1 MPSREA
7 FIASLFTKGVR
18 MAINESAPKAA
29 TKAGYPKLTG
39 GFQELAKM
47 LRQHEER
54 LAAVCLD
61 EHARKL
67 LHVLNKET
75 SIRWENLPDRVESDW
90 SDAARAAALLA
101 GANLCEAGPNRIRI
115 SEYGDQLL
123 AASPAIEPMSLEEA
137 RSLRGAGWQGN
148 LDEMRSSRVR

>member
-1 MPSREA
+1 
-7 FIASLFTKGVR
+7 
-18 MAINESAPKAA
+18 MAIKESAPKTA
-29 TKAGYPKLTG
+29 TEVGYPSLTN

-47 LRQHEER
+47 LRQHQER
-54 LAAVCLD
+54 LVAVRLD

-67 LHVLNKET
+67 LHALDKET

-90 SDAARAAALLA
+90 SDASKAAALLA

-123 AASPAIEPMSLEEA
+123 AESPAIEPMSLEEA
-137 RSLRGAGWQGN
+137 RSLRGAGWEGN
-148 LDEMRSSRVR
+148 LDEMRFNRVL